1 MECAKDKKYRV
12 VKDGCHFSGKYRG
25 AAYSTCHLKYSDL
38 KNFL

>member
-1 MECAKDKKYRV
+1 MCEKYRI